1 MPQASKLEFSS
12 VCFNVSRRIQREVR
26 KGGRR
31 GGKNWKHVYRY
42 QLFFTKIASKIS
54 DEKRYFKA
62 KYSILIRIWLKI
74 NLNAAVSVDIKSEK
88 GNNFRKLIAF
98 YVLHLLQL
106 ILEIL

>member
-1 MPQASKLEFSS
+1 MFLGEFKEKC
-12 VCFNVSRRIQREVR
+12 VKAEGEGV
-26 KGGRR
+26 
-31 GGKNWKHVYRY
+31 KNWKHVYRY
-42 QLFFTKIASKIS
+42 QLFFFTKIESKIS